1 MTKKGKISKEDL
13 KKELIE
19 VNKAFQGLP
28 ADLPPGWLNR
38 IKKMNKAWGSPPEE
52 RRQPLLDAL
61 KECWDLYPG
70 ARLTQLLICA
80 RVFPNCKHNSPV
92 WNVWD
97 EETTKKLKKFS
108 RAMRKSRKMM
118 EKENGGKGRK

>member
-1 MTKKGKISKEDL
+1 MKTYNFLSEESKEF
-13 KKELIE
+13 IE
-19 VNKAFQGLP
+19 
-28 ADLPPGWLNR
+28 R
-38 IKKMNKAWGSPPEE
+38 MNKAWGSPPEE

-61 KECWDLYPG
+61 KECWDLYPA
-70 ARLTQLLICA
+70 ARLTQLLMCA
-80 RVFPNCKHNSPV
+80 DLFPNCKHNSPV